1 MLANATTRDRLR
13 VFRSMDSNTGVLAP
27 DPGGAVATVQRASE
41 RAFFDFGWL
50 QTHHSFS
57 FADYY
62 DPENLNWGAL
72 RVFNDDTVQPGK
84 GFGTHPHRDME
95 IVTYVLRGELEHRDS
110 MGQHGI
116 VPPGGVQYMSAGT
129 GITHSE
135 FNHSG
140 ERDVH
145 FVQMWV
151 LPKRYGERPQY
162 GQHEFTTA
170 QRDGTWLTIAS
181 GEGSVT
187 APIALGQDAT
197 LRVARLSG
205 GTLPVELREG
215 RYGFLFVADGTVTAN
230 GERLAAGDALRLR
243 GQQRFGVAGNGE
255 LVFWDVPPT
264 NVRLDDA

>member
-1 MLANATTRDRLR
+1 M
-13 VFRSMDSNTGVLAP
+13 SMDTTAP
-27 DPGGAVATVQRASE
+27 AFTVQRAAE

-62 DPENLNWGAL
+62 DPANLNWGAL

-110 MGQHGI
+110 TGRHGI

-129 GITHSE
+129 GIRHSE
-135 FNHSG
+135 FNHSA
-140 ERDVH
+140 EHDVH

-151 LPKRYGERPQY
+151 LPARYGEPPAY
-162 GQHEFTTA
+162 GQHEFTA
-170 QRDGTWLTIAS
+170 GERRGKWLVVAS
-181 GEGSVT
+181 GEPGIT
-187 APIALGQDAT
+187 TPIALRADAT
-197 LRVARLSG
+197 VRVARLAG
-205 GTLPVELREG
+205 GTLPVELRDG
-215 RYGFLFVADGTVTAN
+215 RYGFVFVADGAIAAN
-230 GERLAAGDALRLR
+230 GEQLGAGDALRLR
-243 GQQRFGVAGNGE
+243 GRQRFDVAGDAE

-264 NVRLDDA
+264 DVRLEDA